1 MTVQFLGEEGMDA
14 GTFSW
19 CRCRIFRGGH
29 LPDDDDPGCRSGG
42 LTREWFLIMSREI
55 FNPNYALFRN
65 AADSQVVFQPNKFS
79 YWNPEHIDFF
89 RFVGRFVGKAIYQ
102 GCLLDAYFTRSFY
115 KHMLGVKP
123 SFADMESIDP
133 DYFKSLKWILQN
145 PINGVLDLTFSA
157 ETHDFGEKRIVML
170 KVSLRTFREVCFLD
184 FIAVPFDRTA
194 LRSRELSEL
203 LFVQPNG
210 QNIQVTDDSKAEY
223 VSLITELRTTTEI
236 KAQIEAFVSGFHEL
250 VPKNLIGV
258 FNDHDLELLICGLPD
273 IDIGDL
279 RANTEYHGLSE
290 TCDVIQWFWAALQS
304 FSGEE
309 KALFIQ
315 FVTGTSKVGP
325 APAPTAPFP
334 GTDPYVQVPIGGFQA
349 LQGMSGVQ
357 RFQIHRGSGIDR
369 LPTTHT
375 CFNQLD
381 LPDYSSP
388 ESLADKLRLA
398 ISEGTTGF
406 GFA

>member
-1 MTVQFLGEEGMDA
+1 MFWTLKTSDGFSVHNWSRNSPALDRDTGSVLFLTHGSGSEQILRSVKLRIRRSRLFEDSYHQIRGQSLNELRSHMTVHFMGEEGMDA
-14 GTFSW
+14 
-19 CRCRIFRGGH
+19 
-29 LPDDDDPGCRSGG
+29 GG

-89 RFVGRFVGKAIYQ
+89 KFVGRFVGKAIYQ

-115 KHMLGVKP
+115 KHMLGAKP

-133 DYFKSLKWILQN
+133 DFYKSLKWILEN

-170 KVSLRTFREVCFLD
+170 K
-184 FIAVPFDRTA
+184 A
-194 LRSRELSEL
+194 
-203 LFVQPNG
+203 NG
-210 QNIQVTDDSKAEY
+210 HNIPVTDENKAEY
-223 VSLITELRTTTEI
+223 VSLVTELRTTTEI
-236 KAQIEAFVSGFHEL
+236 KVQIEAFVNGFHEL
-250 VPKNLIGV
+250 IPKELISV

-273 IDIGDL
+273 IDINDL
-279 RANTEYHGLSE
+279 RANTEYHGLGE
-290 TCDVIQWFWAALQS
+290 TSDVIQWFWAALQS

-315 FVTGTSKVGP
+315 FITGTSKV
-325 APAPTAPFP
+325 
-334 GTDPYVQVPIGGFQA
+334 PIGGFRA

-369 LPTTHT
+369 LPTSHT

-398 ISEGTTGF
+398 ITEGATGF

>member
-1 MTVQFLGEEGMDA
+1 MSVHFLGEEGMDA
-14 GTFSW
+14 
-19 CRCRIFRGGH
+19 
-29 LPDDDDPGCRSGG
+29 GG

-55 FNPNYALFRN
+55 FNPDFALFRN

-89 RFVGRFVGKAIYQ
+89 KFVGRFVGKAIYQ

-115 KHMLGVKP
+115 KHILGVKP
-123 SFADMESIDP
+123 SFSDMESIDP
-133 DYFKSLKWILQN
+133 DFYKSLKWILTN
-145 PINGVLDLTFSA
+145 PITGVLDLTFSA

-170 KVSLRTFREVCFLD
+170 K
-184 FIAVPFDRTA
+184 
-194 LRSRELSEL
+194 
-203 LFVQPNG
+203 PNG
-210 QNIQVTDDSKAEY
+210 HNLPVTDENKAEY
-223 VSLITELRTTTEI
+223 VTLVTELRTTTEI
-236 KAQIEAFVSGFHEL
+236 RAQIDAFIQGFYEL
-250 VPKNLIGV
+250 IPQEFISV

-273 IDIGDL
+273 IDISDL
-279 RANTEYHGLSE
+279 KANTEYHGIAD
-290 TCDVIQWFWAALQS
+290 TADIIQWFWTTVQS
-304 FSGEE
+304 FSREE

-315 FVTGTSKVGP
+315 FVTGTSKV
-325 APAPTAPFP
+325 
-334 GTDPYVQVPIGGFQA
+334 PIGGFRA
-349 LQGMSGVQ
+349 LQGMSGIQ
-357 RFQIHRGSGIDR
+357 KFQIHRGSGMDR

-398 ISEGTTGF
+398 ISEGATGF